1 MKIQQIRKN
10 LQKQCDALDTVY
22 GKLGDIQ
29 DDIEDDELCDRID
42 KICETIEE
50 LIENDFPDILDYID
64 NELIEENE

>member
-10 LQKQCDALDTVY
+10 LQKQCDNLDTVY
-22 GKLGDIQ
+22 GKLGDVE

-42 KICETIEE
+42 KICEIIEE
-50 LIENDFPDILDYID
+50 LIENDFPDIFDYID

>member
-22 GKLGDIQ
+22 GKLGDVE

-50 LIENDFPDILDYID
+50 LIENDFPDIFDYID

>member
-22 GKLGDIQ
+22 GKLGDIE

-50 LIENDFPDILDYID
+50 LIENDFPDIFDYID
-64 NELIEENE
+64 NELIEETE